1 MTLIHLR
8 DVRLCPAHH
17 SAIVRMDDSSGAL
30 TMTFAADSHEAV
42 RLGRVVRHGP
52 QACHPIFD
60 FVRALLCSLEAG
72 VTRVVL
78 EDVQGEGISRVVYVG
93 TGRPK
98 CRCRA
103 IRPTPSRWR
112 SGQAFP
118 STPRTTRSRTPSP
131 RRRRR
136 PTPSASGSNACV
148 RPTSDRPPTRPD
160 RRDQANIEKSSAFSV
175 MNSSSAGTP
184 SRVLATARRM
194 AGTMSSGSVTRS
206 P

>member
-17 SAIVRMDDSSGAL
+17 SAIVRMDDVSGAL

-78 EDVQGEGISRVVYVG
+78 EDVQGEGISGVVYVG
-93 TGRPK
+93 TGAAEVPVP
-98 CRCRA
+98 CYPPDAIALALRA
-103 IRPTPSRWR
+103 GIPIYATHD
-112 SGQAFP
+112 ALAHAE
-118 STPRTTRSRTPSP
+118 PSP
-131 RRRRR
+131 PPADAVSEWLER
-136 PTPSASGSNACV
+136 V
-148 RPTSDRPPTRPD
+148 RPADFRPSDE
-160 RRDQANIEKSSAFSV
+160 A
-175 MNSSSAGTP
+175 
-184 SRVLATARRM
+184 
-194 AGTMSSGSVTRS
+194 
-206 P
+206 